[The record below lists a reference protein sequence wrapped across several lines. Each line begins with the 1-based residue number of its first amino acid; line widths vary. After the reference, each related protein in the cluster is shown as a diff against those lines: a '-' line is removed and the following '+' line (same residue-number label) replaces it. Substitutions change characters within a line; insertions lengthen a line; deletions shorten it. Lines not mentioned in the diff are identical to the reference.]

1 MISDIVVAVPAP
13 YLDYVRQRL
22 PETIGVS
29 AQNCHKAAKGAF
41 TGKLIFL
48 FTANTSKFKIIIKES
63 ILVHR

>member
-29 AQNCHKAAKGAF
+29 AQNCHKTAKGAF
-41 TGKLIFL
+41 TGKLIFF
-48 FTANTSKFKIIIKES
+48 FTANTSKS
-63 ILVHR
+63 SLMS